1 MDAKQ
6 LGDFISGRRKE
17 LKLTQA
23 ALAAKIHVTDKA
35 ISRWERGVG
44 MPDINNLES
53 LAEALDISLIELM
66 QARKNETDNIAIDEA
81 EMIIVDTI
89 HLSQENSTNRIKP
102 IIGMVALGIIVF
114 IDVLMLLLILKDG
127 SIIFCT
133 ASGIIA
139 GLTSWAI
146 PIWQLMIKSSK
157 ETKKHFVI
165 SLAFAVTS
173 IILIL
178 SEIANEVYAGDIAAV
193 IDITDHILIA
203 IIGYSVMTFLLNV
216 KMLMLN
222 QNNGKQY
229 FFDN

>member
-6 LGDFISGRRKE
+6 LGEFIAGRRKE

-44 MPDINNLES
+44 MPDINNFET
-53 LAEALDISLIELM
+53 LAEALEISLIELM
-66 QARKNETDNIAIDEA
+66 QAKKNETDNIAIDEA

-89 HLSQENSTNRIKP
+89 HLSQENSTNRIKTLVG
-102 IIGMVALGIIVF
+102 IIALGIIVF

-127 SIIFCT
+127 AIIVCT
-133 ASGIIA
+133 ALGIIA
-139 GLTSWAI
+139 GLTSWTI

-157 ETKKHFVI
+157 DIKKHFVI

-173 IILIL
+173 IILMI
-178 SEIANEVYAGDIAAV
+178 SEIANEVYAGDMAAV
-193 IDITDHILIA
+193 IDITDHMLFA
-203 IIGYSVMTFLLNV
+203 IIGYSVITFLLNV

-222 QNNGKQY
+222 QN
-229 FFDN
+229 

>member
-6 LGDFISGRRKE
+6 LGEFIAGRRKE

-23 ALAAKIHVTDKA
+23 ALAAKMHVTDKA

-44 MPDINNLES
+44 MPDINNFET
-53 LAEALDISLIELM
+53 LAEALEISLIELM
-66 QARKNETDNIAIDEA
+66 QAKKNETDNIAIDEA

-89 HLSQENSTNRIKP
+89 HLSQENSTNRIKTLVG
-102 IIGMVALGIIVF
+102 IIALGIIVF

-127 SIIFCT
+127 AIIVCT
-133 ASGIIA
+133 ALGIIA
-139 GLTSWAI
+139 GLTSWTI

-157 ETKKHFVI
+157 NIKKHFVI

-173 IILIL
+173 IILMI
-178 SEIANEVYAGDIAAV
+178 SEIANEVYAGDMAAV
-193 IDITDHILIA
+193 IDITDHMLIA
-203 IIGYSVMTFLLNV
+203 IIGYSVITFLLNV

-222 QNNGKQY
+222 QN
-229 FFDN
+229 